1 MQLLPYF
8 SSEEVESSK
17 VDLWWWCR
25 NWFKTGFK
33 LTSRLNEEKDIPFL
47 FKCINAYITEKEA
60 NWSLSAFKILWNAK
74 GQSVS
79 KVISLK
85 IRTLPR
91 AEFWR
96 LYIWTL
102 NLCIK
107 ETSNIA
113 PLDLYFDDNEQDFKD
128 GYQHFII
135 K

>member
-1 MQLLPYF
+1 MHQSL
-8 SSEEVESSK
+8 
-17 VDLWWWCR
+17 
-25 NWFKTGFK
+25 K
-33 LTSRLNEEKDIPFL
+33 LSL
-47 FKCINAYITEKEA
+47 EKEA

-85 IRTLPR
+85 IWTLPR